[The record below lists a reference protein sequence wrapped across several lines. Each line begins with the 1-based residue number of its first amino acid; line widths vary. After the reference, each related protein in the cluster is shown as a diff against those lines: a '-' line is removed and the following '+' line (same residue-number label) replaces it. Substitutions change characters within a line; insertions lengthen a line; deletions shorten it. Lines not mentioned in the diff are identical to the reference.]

1 MKAQL
6 ATNDGIC
13 EVLFNCVEKM
23 RELLSLYDQGHAVL
37 QRPGLES
44 VLESAVAQLELQS
57 SKIGRR
63 TSSRKQPAARRASDK
78 EREGGQSDVSSC
90 SLCSD
95 GAMSAEGTFV
105 WKKIRRNEKY
115 YHPKADKR
123 SAENPWITSQFR
135 HKATS
140 KKNWFPWNSNGICR
154 LQLYPQEMT
163 SLEHITALL
172 LTLII
177 LNHVFIVF
185 NLR

>member
-57 SKIGRR
+57 SKIDWL

-140 KKNWFPWNSNGICR
+140 KNKFGSHETVMAFADFSYIHRRWLLSSI
-154 LQLYPQEMT
+154 LQLFFLLSS
-163 SLEHITALL
+163 SLIMYSSSS
-172 LTLII
+172 I
-177 LNHVFIVF
+177 
-185 NLR
+185 